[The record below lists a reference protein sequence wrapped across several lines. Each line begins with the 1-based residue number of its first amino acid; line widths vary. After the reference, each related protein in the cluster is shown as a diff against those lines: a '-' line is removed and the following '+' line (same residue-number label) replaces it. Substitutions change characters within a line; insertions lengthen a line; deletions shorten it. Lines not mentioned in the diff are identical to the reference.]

1 MKTLLL
7 LLFSLLLASCES
19 VSPAVHKEVE
29 EKPVIEYKPTDTIG
43 VKEAKETLA
52 NNAKKRLELVKRGAK
67 RSDDF
72 EPLILSLIAFHNYDQ
87 ELKLSDVSPFM
98 KELPHIASIS
108 THQEKEEFIRL
119 GTADKIS
126 VKKLG
131 DEAEKGVI
139 NNEADKLKDKKII
152 ELQDKLD
159 SKVTET
165 TSAIAEKFF
174 YLGGLLFVGSLFSS
188 FSLIAPI
195 AGKLKNGG
203 LGLLLVGGI
212 IMLFGTFTDF
222 IREFLDEYGNWLL
235 LLLLIPLILLFIGR
249 KADKAI
255 DEIKSDDIND

>member
-1 MKTLLL
+1 MKISLL

-19 VSPAVHKEVE
+19 VSPVAYKKVK
-29 EKPVIEYKPTDTIG
+29 KAPVIEYKPTDTIG
-43 VKEAKETLA
+43 VDEAKETLA

-126 VKKLG
+126 TKKLG
-131 DEAEKGVI
+131 DEASKGEI
-139 NNEADKLKDKKII
+139 NNKEFKKLKVSYAK
-152 ELQDKLD
+152 LQKEID
-159 SKVTET
+159 SRVTEKT
-165 TSAIAEKFF
+165 VMIGGLFMTIGGIIFAVSFF
-174 YLGGLLFVGSLFSS
+174 IPALSKKLMLGGGSIISVGGCIMAFGS
-188 FSLIAPI
+188 FMDSFRSFMESNGNKVFWLIVIP
-195 AGKLKNGG
+195 L
-203 LGLLLVGGI
+203 LGLL
-212 IMLFGTFTDF
+212 
-222 IREFLDEYGNWLL
+222 W
-235 LLLLIPLILLFIGR
+235 IPFMK